1 MKLDKAGQ
9 SALLKLSEVDL
20 EIDQIKS
27 EINKAISSQELSD
40 VRAVL
45 SKASEDLLVARTAYE
60 NLHMD
65 QRKADDNLH
74 LVEERI
80 ARDRIRLNQTSSP
93 KDAQGM
99 QSEIESLLKRKEELE
114 DAELEIL
121 EQLEAAQRTLNEVTQ
136 HRDEL
141 AAKID
146 RLQSEIQVHVD
157 ELKVRGRKLSA
168 DKEILVSKISAEVL
182 TRYQGLSA
190 KQIAV
195 GVVENRACSACR
207 MGLTAST
214 IDSLSSL
221 AEDELGSCPECLAMI
236 VR

>member
-40 VRAVL
+40 VRAAL

-80 ARDRIRLNQTSSP
+80 NRDRIRLNQTSSP

-182 TRYQGLSA
+182 TRYQGQAA

>member
-20 EIDQIKS
+20 EIDHIKA

-40 VRAVL
+40 VRAAL

-182 TRYQGLSA
+182 TRYQGLAA

>member
-9 SALLKLSEVDL
+9 SALLKLSQVDL
-20 EIDQIKS
+20 EIEQIKS
-27 EINKAISSQELSD
+27 EINKAISSKELSD
-40 VRAVL
+40 ARVELAQ
-45 SKASEDLLVARTAYE
+45 ASEDLLAARTAFE
-60 NLHMD
+60 NLSME

-80 ARDRIRLNQTSSP
+80 ERDRTRLNQTSSP

-114 DAELEIL
+114 DVELGIL
-121 EQLEAAQRTLNEVTQ
+121 ENLEKAQEALNEVTQ
-136 HRDEL
+136 KREQIS
-141 AAKID
+141 ATID
-146 RLQSEIQVHVD
+146 KLQSEIQTHVD
-157 ELKVRGRKLSA
+157 ELKTRGRKLSA
-168 DKEILVSKISAEVL
+168 DKETLTAKVSADVL
-182 TRYQGLSA
+182 TRYQALAA

-214 IDSLSSL
+214 IDSLASL

>member
-40 VRAVL
+40 VRAAL

-182 TRYQGLSA
+182 TRYQGLAA

>member
-9 SALLKLSEVDL
+9 SALLKLSQVDL
-20 EIDQIKS
+20 EIDQIKA
-27 EINKAISSQELSD
+27 EINKAISSKDLSD
-40 VRAVL
+40 ARASL
-45 SKASEDLLVARTAYE
+45 AKAAEDLLVARTTYE

-80 ARDRIRLNQTSSP
+80 ERDRIRLNQTSSP

-114 DAELEIL
+114 DVELSIL
-121 EQLEAAQRTLNEVTQ
+121 EQLESAQQTLNEVTQ

-141 AAKID
+141 AASID
-146 RLQSEIQVHVD
+146 KLQSEIQIHVD
-157 ELKVRGRKLSA
+157 ELKSRGRKLSA
-168 DKEILVSKISAEVL
+168 DKETLTSKISAEVL
-182 TRYQGLSA
+182 TRYQGLA
-190 KQIAV
+190 TKQIAV

>member
-1 MKLDKAGQ
+1 MRLDKAGQ
-9 SALLKLSEVDL
+9 SALLRLSEVDL
-20 EIDQIKS
+20 EIEQIKA
-27 EINKAISSQELSD
+27 EISKAISSKELSD
-40 VRAVL
+40 ARSSLAQT
-45 SKASEDLLVARTAYE
+45 SEELLVARTLFE
-60 NLHMD
+60 NLSMD

-80 ARDRIRLNQTSSP
+80 ERDRTRLNQTSSP

-114 DAELEIL
+114 DVELGILEELEKAK
-121 EQLEAAQRTLNEVTQ
+121 E
-136 HRDEL
+136 EL
-141 AAKID
+141 AEVSQRRDGIFSFID
-146 RLQSEIQVHVD
+146 KLQTEIQGHVD
-157 ELKVRGRKLSA
+157 ELKSRGRKLSA
-168 DKEILVSKISAEVL
+168 DKEILTAKVTPEVL
-182 TRYQGLSA
+182 ARYASLAQ

-195 GVVENRACSACR
+195 GVIENRACSACR

>member
-9 SALLKLSEVDL
+9 SALLRLSEVDL
-20 EIDQIKS
+20 EIERIKS
-27 EINKAISSQELSD
+27 EINQAISSKELSD
-40 VRAVL
+40 ARSTLAQ
-45 SKASEDLLVARTAYE
+45 ASEELLAARTLFE
-60 NLHMD
+60 NLSMD

-80 ARDRIRLNQTSSP
+80 ERDRTRLNQTSSP

-99 QSEIESLLKRKEELE
+99 QSEIESLLKRKEVLEDVELGILDELE
-114 DAELEIL
+114 KAKEVLS
-121 EQLEAAQRTLNEVTQ
+121 QVNQR
-136 HRDEL
+136 RDEI
-141 AAKID
+141 ASSID
-146 RLQSEIQVHVD
+146 KLQTEIQVHID
-157 ELKVRGRKLSA
+157 ELKSRGRKLSA
-168 DKEILVSKISAEVL
+168 DKEILTAKVTPEIL
-182 TRYQGLSA
+182 DRYASLAQ

-195 GVVENRACSACR
+195 GVIENRACSACR

-214 IDSLSSL
+214 IDLLSSL